1 MSRHLDQVLANAE
14 RQLAPVGGARPT
26 EVLPLYKKFLR
37 IEEHRLRLRHQGNG
51 GGREICARRAEVV
64 DVLLRHVFTAADTFA
79 RREVGANPTPLTVLA
94 LGGYGRGEL
103 NPCSDVDVMFL
114 HGDSGEEVSPY
125 ALQVVR
131 QVLYLLWDIG
141 FKVGHSTR
149 SLDEAIAQANDD
161 MRTKTALLE
170 ARFLAGDSDL
180 ERLFRE
186 RFRAECVA
194 EHEREYVEGRMQD
207 QVARHA
213 KFGNSVYM
221 QEPHVKS
228 GCGGLRDYQN
238 LLWMA
243 AFKEGALTT
252 NYLVGKDWLSGGD
265 RSRIE
270 NAYDF
275 LLRLRTD
282 LHYASGRA
290 SDVLHLNVQEQIA
303 QRLGYPQRNSAPL
316 SEALMK
322 DYYEHTRNIFRV
334 TQRITEQGSRGKF
347 GERPGPARRDSSHGP
362 K

>member
-1 MSRHLDQVLANAE
+1 MRSANSL
-14 RQLAPVGGARPT
+14 RSGARARQKSFLFT
-26 EVLPLYKKFLR
+26 KNFSASRSIDFGSAIKVTAVAGKFALAARKSSMCCCATFLLP
-37 IEEHRLRLRHQGNG
+37 
-51 GGREICARRAEVV
+51 
-64 DVLLRHVFTAADTFA
+64 
-79 RREVGANPTPLTVLA
+79 PTPSLVSKAGRTRRRSQSLRS
-94 LGGYGRGEL
+94 GGYGRGEL
-103 NPCSDVDVMFL
+103 NPCSDVDLMFL

-149 SLDEAIAQANDD
+149 SLDEAIAQANGD

-180 ERLFRE
+180 KRLFRD

-194 EHEREYVEGRMQD
+194 EHEREYIEGRMQD

-252 NYLVGKDWLSGGD
+252 NYLVGNGLAE
-265 RSRIE
+265 R
-270 NAYDF
+270 
-275 LLRLRTD
+275 
-282 LHYASGRA
+282 
-290 SDVLHLNVQEQIA
+290 
-303 QRLGYPQRNSAPL
+303 
-316 SEALMK
+316 
-322 DYYEHTRNIFRV
+322 
-334 TQRITEQGSRGKF
+334 
-347 GERPGPARRDSSHGP
+347 ERPEPD
-362 K
+362 